1 MVELYLYLSLYLS
14 LYCSYVLPDRLLL
27 TAHRYADI
35 IKTMVRKLKSL
46 YTSFAPDMVSSQL
59 PCSLL
64 PWPHPSPRT
73 MHVHLSAG
81 ISQEGSNLRC
91 VRMPIFIH
99 SCMSP
104 PLPRLIPPRASL
116 TCVPPLR
123 PTPPS
128 SLPLTSAFFLSDPTS
143 HAHPHCHSHGL
154 GTLAARSLDLPKVH
168 PLTPLPPP
176 PCMAFSRL
184 PHHTTITT
192 TEHELLLLLLTS
204 PVTPPA
210 FAG

>member
-1 MVELYLYLSLYLS
+1 
-14 LYCSYVLPDRLLL
+14 
-27 TAHRYADI
+27 
-35 IKTMVRKLKSL
+35 MVRKLKSL
-46 YTSFAPDMVSSQL
+46 YTSFAPDVVSSQL

-143 HAHPHCHSHGL
+143 HAHPHCHSHSL

-168 PLTPLPPP
+168 PLPPLPPP